1 MLQEGERETIL
12 ETVNTALSEYKARRE
27 NLIPLLQTVQEQL
40 GYLPKLA
47 MEEIARALNIP
58 AVEVFGPATF
68 YNSFRLHPPGEHRFK
83 VCMGTACY
91 MVGGQIALDSFERRL
106 QIKSGETTPDRKF
119 SLDQVACV
127 GCCAL
132 APVVVVDNLVE
143 GHVTPTRV
151 DGLILSLNG
160 DTGKKEDLQHKL
172 IESQQNESN
181 SNEKTGTE
189 TVKQAKP
196 IRGEGKGETGS

>member
-1 MLQEGERETIL
+1 MLQEDEREAIL

-68 YNSFRLHPPGEHRFK
+68 YNSFRLHPPGEHQFK

-106 QIKSGETTPDRKF
+106 KIKSGETTPDRKF

-151 DGLILSLNG
+151 DGLILSFNG
-160 DTGKKEDLQHKL
+160 DTGKKEDLQHKQVDSQ
-172 IESQQNESN
+172 ESMAN
-181 SNEKTGTE
+181 SNAKTGLE
-189 TVKQAKP
+189 TVKQENP
-196 IRGEGKGETGS
+196 TRGQGKGDTGS